1 MAGSRIRGITI
12 EIGGDTTK
20 LTKALSMV
28 DKSLGT
34 TKNTLKDVDRLL
46 KLDPKNTELLTQKQN
61 GLKDAID
68 LTKVRLEA
76 LKEAQADVAKESADW
91 EAIQREIIATEGDLK
106 SLEKQQSNFGSVAAQ
121 VIAAAG
127 QQMQDFGQ
135 KVQDAG
141 KKFAPLSA
149 AASGIVGGMVGLGYS
164 SITAADDLNTLSKQ
178 TGLST
183 DSLQKMKYA
192 SDLVDVSVE
201 DITGAVAKMKKNMS
215 GSPDAFEAL
224 GVSVTNADG
233 SMRDAEDVFND
244 TLKALSNIENETE
257 RDQAAYAVFGKSA
270 DQLAGIID
278 DGGAALKEYGDQA
291 EELGLIMSG
300 DTLDALN
307 EVNDKVDES
316 KAQIGA
322 AAGELGATIMEG
334 LLPLVDPIVEGIQK
348 VTEFI
353 KNLTPE
359 QTNLILAIAGAVAVI
374 GPLLTI
380 IGGIISAVGTIM
392 SLAPVIMGILG
403 AILSPIGLVVA
414 AIAAVIAII
423 VLCVK
428 HWDQIKEKV
437 SEVVE
442 NIKTFVTQLKEK
454 IQQKFEEIKQQV
466 SQKIEAIKSDMSS
479 KWNQIKTDVVNKVTG
494 MKNDAVNK
502 IVEWENSITQ
512 KLGEIKQQFV
522 DKFTEIQNKVKGFID
537 KIKGFF
543 DNLKL
548 KIPKPEMPDL
558 PHFSLRTS
566 TKTVFGKEITYPSG
580 IDVDWY
586 AKAMDTP
593 YLFTSPTVMQTP
605 YGAIGAGEAGHE
617 VMYGKQAL
625 MRDIAEASAA
635 NNTNLINGFYRAM
648 VAALKTADFTVDIN
662 GREFKRS
669 LREAGVM

>member
-91 EAIQREIIATEGDLK
+91 ETIQREIIATEGDLK
-106 SLEKQQSNFGSVAAQ
+106 SLEKQQSSFGSVSAQ
-121 VIAAAG
+121 VIAAVG
-127 QQMQDFGQ
+127 RDMQALGQ
-135 KVQDAG
+135 KIQDVGQKFMPISTAAG
-141 KKFAPLSA
+141 GIA
-149 AASGIVGGMVGLGYS
+149 AGMVGLGYS
-164 SITAADDLNTLSKQ
+164 SVTAADDLNTLSKQ

-201 DITGAVAKMKKNMS
+201 DITGAVTKMKKGMAS
-215 GSPDAFEAL
+215 APDAFESL

-244 TLKALSNIENETE
+244 TLKALSEIENGTE
-257 RDQAAYAVFGKSA
+257 RDQAAYEIFGKSA

-307 EVNDKVDES
+307 EVNDKVEQS
-316 KAQIGA
+316 KAQISA

-334 LLPLVDPIVEGIQK
+334 LLPLVDPIVAGIQK

-353 KNLTPE
+353 QNLTPE
-359 QTNLILAIAGAVAVI
+359 QTNLILAIVGVVAAI

-380 IGGIISAVGTIM
+380 IGGIVSAVGTVL

-423 VLCVK
+423 VICIR
-428 HWDQIKEKV
+428 HWDDIKEKV

-479 KWNQIKTDVVNKVTG
+479 KWNQIKTDVVAKVVG
-494 MKNDAVNK
+494 MKNDVVSKIIEWKDK
-502 IVEWENSITQ
+502 IVE
-512 KLGEIKQQFV
+512 KLNDIKS
-522 DKFTEIQNKVKGFID
+522 KFTEKFNDIKDKVKGVVD
-537 KIKGFF
+537 DIKGFF
-543 DNLKL
+543 EGLKL

-580 IDVDWY
+580 IDVDWW